1 MCGSAI
7 VFVFITLMG
16 VQSGEDGETKAQAH
30 EGRVEGRV
38 ESDADGVQISIDHGE
53 QNGVASRDGQVDED
67 HHDDKA
73 AVNQPAAVALLAT
86 DNADGDDG
94 VEVRVCP

>member
-1 MCGSAI
+1 MCESAI
-7 VFVFITLMG
+7 VFVFIAPMG
-16 VQSGEDGETKAQAH
+16 VQGGEDGETKAHAH
-30 EGRVEGRV
+30 EVEGRV

-67 HHDDKA
+67 QHDDNADGK
-73 AVNQPAAVALLAT
+73 QPAAVALLAAA
-86 DNADGDDG
+86 NADGDDG